1 MAAIRQVNASCR
13 CAAGPKAFRGPK
25 PFAGQRISLRS
36 RQSPTPI
43 SIPEGMT
50 AVTLRT
56 PYLLFI
62 GDAPDQLAAKTADG
76 IAFWRPD
83 ISLGQ
88 FRLPGCKADLRIP
101 DMTIEEAAAAGVKT
115 VIVGTTNRGG
125 VLGEGWE
132 GLLVRAMAL
141 GMDLASGLHH
151 RLTDIPA
158 LSEAAAR
165 HGRQIAD
172 VRHPTREFAVGNGL
186 KRPGKR
192 LLTVG
197 TDCSIGKMFTALAL
211 EKEMKARGFNADFR
225 ATGQTGIFI
234 AGDGVSIDAVVS
246 DFVSGS
252 VEWLCPAND
261 EDHWDLVEGQGSL
274 FHASYAGVTLGLIHG
289 AQPDALVVCH
299 EPTRPHMRGLPSYK
313 LPDLRLCIDRNVEAA
328 QLTNPAVR
336 CVGVSVNTSAM
347 DAGAARDYL
356 RRTEEELGLP
366 VVDPVRAG
374 VGAIV
379 DRLA

>member
-1 MAAIRQVNASCR
+1 
-13 CAAGPKAFRGPK
+13 
-25 PFAGQRISLRS
+25 
-36 RQSPTPI
+36 
-43 SIPEGMT
+43 
-50 AVTLRT
+50 VTLRT

-76 IAFWRPD
+76 IAFWRPE

-88 FRLPGCKADLRIP
+88 LRLPGCKADLGIP
-101 DMTIEEAAAAGVKT
+101 DMTVEEAAAAGVMT

-125 VLGEGWE
+125 VLGAGWE
-132 GLLVRAMAL
+132 GLLVRAMEL

-151 RLTDIPA
+151 RLTEIPA
-158 LSEAAAR
+158 LRDAAAR
-165 HGRQIAD
+165 CGRQIAD
-172 VRHPTREFAVGNGL
+172 VRHPTREFAVGNGI

-261 EDHWDLVEGQGSL
+261 PDHWDLIEGQGSL

-289 AQPDALVVCH
+289 AQPDALVMCH
-299 EPTRPHMRGLPSYK
+299 EPTRQHMRGLPTYK
-313 LPDLRLCIDRNVEAA
+313 LPDLKFCIDRNVEAA
-328 QLTNPAVR
+328 QLTNPAAR
-336 CVGVSVNTSAM
+336 CVGISVNTGALDGS
-347 DAGAARDYL
+347 AARDYL
-356 RRTEEELGLP
+356 RRTEDEQGLP
-366 VVDPVRAG
+366 CVDAVRTG
-374 VGAIV
+374 VGPIV
-379 DRLA
+379 DKLLA